1 LGLCQKTSRRD
12 ALAASQET
20 PRQKQESRSRTRQS
34 SGIKP
39 HFYSP
44 EVWRL
49 RLQVPSGFMDQRPP
63 SSNGS
68 SAESNGRHSAP
79 QNGSPAGGLPDDQLV
94 AAAQSGD
101 QAAFAQLIH
110 RHQRAVY
117 GYLRCRLVEPADAE
131 DLCQEVFLRSYQS
144 EGHFE
149 TPGMVRPWLIGI
161 ARNVLREHVRRVA
174 RRKEIGWTALC
185 LEVDHSLE
193 PVDPLYDDVVHHL
206 PGCMDSLGQS
216 ARDALE
222 LHYRN
227 DLRLAQIGERLRR
240 SEGAIKLLMF
250 RARQFLRDCISQKC
264 TSRGGSQKSA
274 GAERQ

>member
-1 LGLCQKTSRRD
+1 MDSR
-12 ALAASQET
+12 A
-20 PRQKQESRSRTRQS
+20 
-34 SGIKP
+34 
-39 HFYSP
+39 
-44 EVWRL
+44 
-49 RLQVPSGFMDQRPP
+49 PSK
-63 SSNGS
+63 NGS
-68 SAESNGRHSAP
+68 SSPANGRSAAP
-79 QNGSPAGGLPDDQLV
+79 HNGVAIDSIPDDQLV
-94 AAAQSGD
+94 AAAQAGD
-101 QAAFAQLIH
+101 QTAFAQLIH

-206 PGCMDSLGQS
+206 PDCMESLGQS

-222 LHYRN
+222 LHYRK

-250 RARQFLRDCISQKC
+250 RARQFLRNCISQKC
-264 TSRGGSQKSA
+264 TPNDG
-274 GAERQ
+274 